1 MAWHDQVSNW
11 LWRLVWGLVRFPMT
25 YSVGK
30 DALVLQFET
39 LTVRL
44 SPGTSCCKSVV
55 LRCSLFT
62 ASGAHSYCWEPFR
75 LTCSSSLW
83 RGWADRHDLSEE
95 NNILSQ
101 SMASMLQQLLD
112 SVAFTKSKT
121 GYGRYPGK
129 VFRGFCQ
136 NSTVLPATV
145 SVSVAMTT
153 SESSAVPS
161 PRAFCGPPSN
171 PPSMVTNFLLPQ
183 FFTEKANNR
192 HFLFINRTMNI
203 YESGIAP

>member
-1 MAWHDQVSNW
+1 MAWPGFQLTLKIGMGFSQVPHDIFSW
-11 LWRLVWGLVRFPMT
+11 KRCLG
-25 YSVGK
+25 
-30 DALVLQFET
+30 

-44 SPGTSCCKSVV
+44 SPSTSCCKSIV
-55 LRCSLFT
+55 LRCSLLT

-101 SMASMLQQLLD
+101 AMASIWQQLLD
-112 SVAFTKSKT
+112 SVAFTKSKN
-121 GYGRYPGK
+121 GRDPGK

-136 NSTVLPATV
+136 NSAVLPATV

-153 SESSAVPS
+153 SESSALPS
-161 PRAFCGPPSN
+161 PWPFVTHHQTHHQWWSPSN

-192 HFLFINRTMNI
+192 HFLFINWTMNI
-203 YESGIAP
+203 YESGVAP